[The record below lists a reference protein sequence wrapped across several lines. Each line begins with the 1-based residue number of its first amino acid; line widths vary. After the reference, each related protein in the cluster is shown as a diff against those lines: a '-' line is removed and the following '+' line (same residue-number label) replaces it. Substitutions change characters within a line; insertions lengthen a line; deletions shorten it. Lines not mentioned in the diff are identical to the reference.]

1 MPKAK
6 KNLKPKATK
15 IKSKKS
21 VAIKTVVASKET
33 RKIKN
38 NPWAESY
45 ISLLLGVIFVIAGV
59 IALASF
65 LKSPHSKQITA
76 TSIVVTTAPNK
87 ITIKKTKPTLNGN
100 QTFPTNLP
108 KTYTVKANDD
118 LWHIAK
124 NIYGSGYNWVDIAK
138 ANNLTNPGL
147 IFKGEVLTIPQA
159 KKIETSTI
167 SASNNQQSDTNTQP
181 SIISNTYTVKEND
194 NLWEI
199 AVRAYADG
207 YKWIDIAKANNLT
220 NPGLIFKGQVLTI
233 PR

>member
-6 KNLKPKATK
+6 KNLKVKATK
-15 IKSKKS
+15 VKSKKIA
-21 VAIKTVVASKET
+21 AIKTAAASKEIRT
-33 RKIKN
+33 IKK

-76 TSIVVTTAPNK
+76 TSIVVTTAPK
-87 ITIKKTKPTLNGN
+87 ITIEQTKPTSNEN

-108 KTYTVKANDD
+108 KTYTVKADDD
-118 LWHIAK
+118 LWHIAE

-147 IFKGEVLTIPQA
+147 IFKG
-159 KKIETSTI
+159 
-167 SASNNQQSDTNTQP
+167 
-181 SIISNTYTVKEND
+181 
-194 NLWEI
+194 
-199 AVRAYADG
+199 
-207 YKWIDIAKANNLT
+207 
-220 NPGLIFKGQVLTI
+220 QVLTI